1 MTTASL
7 GSSPR
12 SSYPAPT
19 FAAMR
24 AGIEPPPARDP
35 FRRALLGLY
44 VVSLVVLLALL
55 FAGASFYVTPLAE
68 RAHHPGYWDWK
79 AGGRVGRALGVVGAG
94 MMTVMLLYSVR
105 KRLSVLRRVGALSR
119 WLDLHIFLG
128 TIGPLCIVL
137 HSTFKA
143 QGLVSLSY
151 WSMIAVA
158 LSGLV
163 GRYLYLQIP
172 RTRAGE
178 ALTLA
183 QVEALDQSLGDRLRQ
198 RFRLD
203 DSVLKRLEELSTPP
217 ADRGGL
223 VRAVLRVTLGD
234 WRLRRQLRG
243 FARECRGV
251 PRPLVGELERVV
263 RQKALLRRRIA
274 LWDRLHEL
282 FHYWHVI
289 HKPFAVVMYLF
300 MVVHIVVAVM
310 TGYGWSGGS

>member
-1 MTTASL
+1 VA
-7 GSSPR
+7 
-12 SSYPAPT
+12 
-19 FAAMR
+19 
-24 AGIEPPPARDP
+24 
-35 FRRALLGLY
+35 LY
-44 VVSLVVLLALL
+44 VVSLAVLLAL
-55 FAGASFYVTPLAE
+55 FAAGASFYATPLVE

-79 AGGRVGRALGVVGAG
+79 AGGHLGRALGVVGAG

-105 KRLSVLRRVGALSR
+105 KRVGTLRRAGALSR
-119 WLDLHIFLG
+119 WLDLHIYLG

-158 LSGLV
+158 LSGLL

-183 QVEALDQSLGDRLRQ
+183 EVETLDKGLTEQLRG

-203 DSVLKRLEELSTPP
+203 DSLLKRLEALSSP
-217 ADRGGL
+217 ATDHAGL
-223 VRAVLRVTLGD
+223 VKTLGRLALGD
-234 WRLRRQLRG
+234 LRLRRQLRR
-243 FARECRGV
+243 FARDCRGV
-251 PRPLVGELERVV
+251 PRPLLGELERVL
-263 RQKALLRRRIA
+263 RQKALLHRRIA

-300 MVVHIVVAVM
+300 MVLHIAVAVM
-310 TGYGWSGGS
+310 TGYGWSGG